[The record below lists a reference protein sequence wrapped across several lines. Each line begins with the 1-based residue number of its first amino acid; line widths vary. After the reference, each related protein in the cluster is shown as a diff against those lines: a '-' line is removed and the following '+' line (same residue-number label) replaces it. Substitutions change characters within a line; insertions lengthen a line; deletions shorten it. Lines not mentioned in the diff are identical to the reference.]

1 MTISLTDFKK
11 LLGPL
16 TEQLTPEDIE
26 WLRDAEYKLA
36 DAIFERW
43 LRKQNARSRGVI
55 DHGLETRN
63 NEST

>member
-1 MTISLTDFKK
+1 MTLSLTDFKQ

-16 TEQLTPEDIE
+16 TEQLTSEEIE

-43 LRKQNARSRGVI
+43 LRKRNLAEQDALDLGFKA
-55 DHGLETRN
+55 RN
-63 NEST
+63 NEPK